1 MTCFRHCIFLYTSI
15 RLGCRR
21 FAKCKINIQIYLKYP
36 PTSLEVEPAYIK
48 SAAAQ
53 ILIYYN
59 LHNGKLKF
67 LSHTL
72 NLGCLRRFLRSFRST
87 SHTWTVYRSRMCCC
101 KNRTRW
107 IERAKKK
114 KNARCQVKRTMLH
127 NIGIVLW
134 PGESLYSNWPRLHT
148 RKTDL
153 NAYTECKNGKVGSS
167 YCTQRAPN
175 HLTQKNVSDL
185 NVCDAVFRSLCS
197 SLFFFFFSPTM
208 DKTPEHQRKLNA
220 LKLKAYAFRQM
231 PKYALRIIKWQY
243 AHLVVIYWIDSNMQI
258 FIHSTRPRSKT
269 MSLFLWLAEWNK
281 NRLSSHTSND
291 PEFKRNVHDPGLHN
305 WMLITS

>member
-1 MTCFRHCIFLYTSI
+1 
-15 RLGCRR
+15 
-21 FAKCKINIQIYLKYP
+21 
-36 PTSLEVEPAYIK
+36 
-48 SAAAQ
+48 
-53 ILIYYN
+53 
-59 LHNGKLKF
+59 
-67 LSHTL
+67 
-72 NLGCLRRFLRSFRST
+72 
-87 SHTWTVYRSRMCCC
+87 MCCC

-107 IERAKKK
+107 RERERRRK

-148 RKTDL
+148 RETDL
-153 NAYTECKNGKVGSS
+153 NAYIECKNGKVGSS

-185 NVCDAVFRSLCS
+185 NVCDAVFGRYVLRSS
-197 SLFFFFFSPTM
+197 FFSS
-208 DKTPEHQRKLNA
+208 HQQWIRHLNTTQKLNA
-220 LKLKAYAFRQM
+220 LKLEAYAFRQM

-258 FIHSTRPRSKT
+258 FIHSTWPRSKT

>member
-1 MTCFRHCIFLYTSI
+1 MGACADFFVRFEAHPIHERCIEAECVVVRI
-15 RLGCRR
+15 GRGGER
-21 FAKCKINIQIYLKYP
+21 
-36 PTSLEVEPAYIK
+36 
-48 SAAAQ
+48 
-53 ILIYYN
+53 
-59 LHNGKLKF
+59 
-67 LSHTL
+67 
-72 NLGCLRRFLRSFRST
+72 
-87 SHTWTVYRSRMCCC
+87 
-101 KNRTRW
+101 
-107 IERAKKK
+107 ERAKKK

-148 RKTDL
+148 RETDL

-231 PKYALRIIKWQY
+231 PKYALRIIK
-243 AHLVVIYWIDSNMQI
+243 
-258 FIHSTRPRSKT
+258 
-269 MSLFLWLAEWNK
+269 
-281 NRLSSHTSND
+281 
-291 PEFKRNVHDPGLHN
+291 
-305 WMLITS
+305 